1 LLENIIRA
9 NYVRRV
15 RRRIDNNTTAIN
27 GCAFGAQMRTLILA
41 LVLLNFSLV
50 TSSSADESTP
60 VFVDQGP
67 AWDASSRSDFY
78 TRDQGSRLIPLAW
91 LKALKQANGVPFL
104 SDGLTRYGYLP
115 GSDSSR
121 ELPLGFH
128 ASGPTGAKVVGMTC
142 SACHTRQI
150 KVGDR
155 QYRVDGGPAL
165 VDFQAFLDDLDKA
178 MARATSD
185 NVAFQTFAAS
195 VLQTATP
202 DSDKV
207 AALRRDV
214 DAWYV
219 RYHTIMDR
227 ALPNPRWGLGRLDAV
242 GMIFNRVTGL
252 GVGPEPSFLIPEN
265 IHKADAPVR
274 YPFLWNA
281 PKQDKTQW
289 PGFADNGSD
298 ILALGRNVGEVLGV
312 FGTYQPTST
321 GPFIDF
327 LNNNSANFDGLERL
341 EELAKRIGP
350 PKWPWSVDTVLAAKG
365 QAIFERS
372 TADGG
377 CQGCHGEKAG
387 KVRFPFQQTWATPIQ
402 NVGTDTRQYDIL
414 GWTAKSGVL
423 QGAYIPFA
431 TKPLKETDLAF
442 NILATSVIGTI
453 AEHVVSFSTGS
464 SRRALG
470 AAIKPGAAA
479 SESEPVDAN
488 RLPPVLQDLP
498 GAFKLPDAVATPQI
512 RLRLGMDAGSPTPP
526 KGAYESRVLHGIW
539 AAAPY
544 LHNGSV
550 ASLAELLKP
559 ASQRQQRFV
568 VGPDYDLDNIGIAS
582 NQAQSGNI
590 RETTGCD
597 DLNSGNSRCGH
608 EFGTSL
614 PDAEKKALLEY
625 LKTL

>member
-1 LLENIIRA
+1 
-9 NYVRRV
+9 
-15 RRRIDNNTTAIN
+15 
-27 GCAFGAQMRTLILA
+27 MRTLILA
-41 LVLLNFSLV
+41 FVLLNFSVVAPSL
-50 TSSSADESTP
+50 ADESGP

-67 AWDASSRSDFY
+67 AWDVSSRTDFY
-78 TRDQGSRLIPLAW
+78 TRDQGSRLIPFAW
-91 LKALKQANGVPFL
+91 LKALKRADGVSFL
-104 SDGLTRYGYLP
+104 SDGLARYGYLP
-115 GSDSSR
+115 GPESSIG
-121 ELPLGFH
+121 LPVGFH
-128 ASGPTGAKVVGMTC
+128 ATGPTGAKVVGMTC

-155 QYRVDGGPAL
+155 QYRIDGGPAL

-178 MARATSD
+178 VARATSD
-185 NVAFQTFAAS
+185 DAAFQTFAAS

-207 AALRRDV
+207 AALRSDV

-219 RYHTIMDR
+219 RYHTIIDR
-227 ALPNPRWGLGRLDAV
+227 SLPNPGWGLGRLDAV

-252 GVGPEPSFLIPEN
+252 GIGPEPSFLIPEN
-265 IHKADAPVR
+265 IHRADAPVR

-298 ILALGRNVGEVLGV
+298 ILGLARNVGEVMGV
-312 FGTYQPTST
+312 FGNYQPTRD
-321 GPFIDF
+321 GLFINF
-327 LNNNSANFDGLERL
+327 LNNNSANFDGLQKL
-341 EELAKRIGP
+341 EDLAKKIGP
-350 PKWPWSVDTVLAAKG
+350 PKWPWAVDAVLAAKG
-365 QAIFERS
+365 KAIFERS
-372 TADGG
+372 AADGG
-377 CQGCHGEKAG
+377 CQQCHGEKAG
-387 KVRFPFQQTWATPIQ
+387 KERFPFQQTWATPIQ
-402 NVGTDTRQYDIL
+402 NVGTDTREYDIL
-414 GWTAKSGVL
+414 AWTAKSGVL
-423 QGAYIPFA
+423 KGAYIPFA

-453 AEHVVSFSTGS
+453 GEHVVSSFSAS
-464 SRRALG
+464 SSERRLSATV
-470 AAIKPGAAA
+470 KPGAAA
-479 SESEPVDAN
+479 NTSEPVDAN
-488 RLPPVLQDLP
+488 RLPSILQDLP
-498 GAFKLPDAVATPQI
+498 GAFQLPNAVATPEI
-512 RLRLGMDAGSPTPP
+512 RLRLDLNAESPTPP
-526 KGAYESRVLHGIW
+526 KGAYELRVLQGIW

-559 ASQRQQRFV
+559 ASQRQQRFM
-568 VGPDYDLDNIGIAS
+568 VGPDYDLDNIGLAS
-582 NQAQSGNI
+582 NQAQSGNV

-614 PDAEKKALLEY
+614 PDVEKKALLEY

>member
-1 LLENIIRA
+1 
-9 NYVRRV
+9 
-15 RRRIDNNTTAIN
+15 
-27 GCAFGAQMRTLILA
+27 MRTLIL
-41 LVLLNFSLV
+41 VLGLLSFSVV
-50 TSSSADESTP
+50 TPSLADESSP
-60 VFVDQGP
+60 VFVDQGS
-67 AWDASSRSDFY
+67 AWNASSRTDFY
-78 TRDQGSRLIPLAW
+78 TRDQGSRLIPFAW
-91 LKALKQANGVPFL
+91 LKALKQADGVSFL
-104 SDGLTRYGYLP
+104 SDGLARYGYLP
-115 GSDSSR
+115 GPESSVG
-121 ELPLGFH
+121 LPVGFH

-150 KVGDR
+150 NVGNQ
-155 QYRVDGGPAL
+155 QYRIDGGPAL
-165 VDFQAFLDDLDKA
+165 VDFQAFLADLDKA
-178 MARATSD
+178 MGRATSD
-185 NVAFQTFAAS
+185 DAAFRTFAAS

-207 AALRRDV
+207 AALRSDV

-219 RYHTIMDR
+219 RYHTIIDR
-227 ALPNPRWGLGRLDAV
+227 SLPNPGWGLGRLDAV

-252 GVGPEPSFLIPEN
+252 GIGPEPSFLIPEN
-265 IHKADAPVR
+265 IHRADAPVR

-298 ILALGRNVGEVLGV
+298 ILGLARNVGEVMGV
-312 FGTYQPTST
+312 FGNYQPTRD
-321 GPFIDF
+321 GLFINF
-327 LNNNSANFDGLERL
+327 LNNNSANFDGLQKL
-341 EELAKRIGP
+341 EDLVKQIGP
-350 PKWPWSVDTVLAAKG
+350 PKWPWPVDTELAAKG
-365 QAIFERS
+365 KAVFERS
-372 TADGG
+372 AADGG

-387 KVRFPFQQTWATPIQ
+387 EERFPFQQTWATPIK
-402 NVGTDTRQYDIL
+402 NVGTDTREYDVL

-423 QGAYIPFA
+423 KGAYIPFA

-453 AEHVVSFSTGS
+453 GEHVVSSFAAS
-464 SRRALG
+464 SSERRLSATV
-470 AAIKPGAAA
+470 KPGAAVSA
-479 SESEPVDAN
+479 SEPVDAN
-488 RLPPVLQDLP
+488 RLPSVLQDLP
-498 GAFKLPDAVATPQI
+498 GAFKFPDAAATPET
-512 RLRLGMDAGSPTPP
+512 RLRLDMNAESPTPP
-526 KGAYESRVLHGIW
+526 KGAYESRVLYGIW

-568 VGPDYDLDNIGIAS
+568 VGPAYDLVNIGLAS
-582 NQAQSGNI
+582 NQAQAGNV

-608 EFGTSL
+608 EFGTNL
-614 PDAEKKALLEY
+614 PDADKKALLEY

>member
-1 LLENIIRA
+1 M
-9 NYVRRV
+9 
-15 RRRIDNNTTAIN
+15 RIFI
-27 GCAFGAQMRTLILA
+27 LILA
-41 LVLLNFSLV
+41 LLNFCVV
-50 TSSSADESTP
+50 TSSSADDAGP
-60 VFVDQGP
+60 VFVDQGA
-67 AWDASSRSDFY
+67 AWETSSRTDFY

-91 LKALKQANGVPFL
+91 LKALKQTDGAPFL
-104 SDGLTRYGYLP
+104 SDSLTRYGYLKGP
-115 GSDSSR
+115 DA
-121 ELPLGFH
+121 ELPVGFY
-128 ASGPTGAKVVGMTC
+128 ATGPAGAKVVGMTC

-150 KVGDR
+150 KVGER
-155 QYRVDGGPAL
+155 LYRIDGGPAL
-165 VDFQAFLDDLDKA
+165 VDFQAFLSDLDKS

-185 NVAFQTFAAS
+185 DAAFRAFAAS

-202 DSDKV
+202 GSDKV
-207 AALRRDV
+207 AALRSDV
-214 DAWYV
+214 DAWYL
-219 RYHTIMDR
+219 RYHTIIDR
-227 ALPNPRWGLGRLDAV
+227 SLSNPGWGLGRLDAV

-252 GVGPEPSFLIPEN
+252 GIGPEPSFLIPEN

-298 ILALGRNVGEVLGV
+298 ILGLARNVGEVMGV
-312 FGTYQPTST
+312 FGDYQPTRD
-321 GPFIDF
+321 GLFIDF
-327 LNNNSANFDGLERL
+327 LNNNSVNFDGLQKL
-341 EELAKRIGP
+341 EDLAKKIGP
-350 PKWPWSVDTVLAAKG
+350 PKWPWSIDTVLAAKG
-365 QAIFERS
+365 KAVFERS

-377 CQGCHGEKAG
+377 CQECHGEKPG

-402 NVGTDTRQYDIL
+402 NVGTDTREYDIL
-414 GWTAKSGVL
+414 GWTARSGVL

-453 AEHVVSFSTGS
+453 GEHVLSFASGS
-464 SRRALG
+464 SRRTLS
-470 AAIKPGAAA
+470 AIVKPDVAPNAP
-479 SESEPVDAN
+479 EPLDAN

-498 GAFKLPDAVATPQI
+498 GAFRFPGAAVTPEI
-512 RLRLGMDAGSPTPP
+512 RHRLQMNAESPTPP

-539 AAAPY
+539 ATAPY

-559 ASQRQQRFV
+559 ASQRQQRFAI
-568 VGPDYDLDNIGIAS
+568 GPDYDLENIGIAS
-582 NQAQSGNI
+582 NQTQAGNV

-608 EFGTSL
+608 EFGTRL
-614 PDAEKKALLEY
+614 PDADKKALLEY